1 MSVWEAY
8 DNQVEARGATR
19 REAILSREKR
29 RLSEKLRNSL
39 SYFSV
44 EIGDYTY
51 MGEQNVS
58 IANSDNL
65 NEKFIFTLPDEDIAC
80 GSLVR
85 WMDNYWLVTEKD
97 ANVEVY
103 TRCKMVQCNY
113 LLKWVDED
121 HMIQEQWCIVEDG
134 TKYLTGEYEDRSFV
148 TTRGDSRIAVTLPRD
163 IRTAKLNRKNRFL
176 IDDPEA
182 GQMLAY
188 ALTKP
193 LRFGSVYNGHGVFK
207 FVMQEVNS
215 TEDDSFEYG
224 IADYYKH
231 FPKPEKRTTAPDD
244 AEDDAEDTE
253 QKRSWI

>member
-51 MGEQNVS
+51 MDKQNVS

-65 NEKFIFTLPDEDIAC
+65 NEKFIFALPDEDIAC
-80 GSLVR
+80 GSLVH

-103 TRCKMVQCNY
+103 TRCKMIQCNY

-121 HMIQEQWCIVEDG
+121 HLIQEQWCVVEDG
-134 TKYLTGEYEDRSFV
+134 TKLEHTPGVQWFGILETVCKNYS
-148 TTRGDSRIAVTLPRD
+148 
-163 IRTAKLNRKNRFL
+163 LNCWNPLR
-176 IDDPEA
+176 A
-182 GQMLAY
+182 MLA
-188 ALTKP
+188 
-193 LRFGSVYNGHGVFK
+193 
-207 FVMQEVNS
+207 
-215 TEDDSFEYG
+215 
-224 IADYYKH
+224 
-231 FPKPEKRTTAPDD
+231 TA
-244 AEDDAEDTE
+244 
-253 QKRSWI
+253 